1 MPLVGVTFCIDFSA
15 FFAKIWL
22 VGPWIFQIS
31 FLKNADVSAD
41 ADSLK
46 IVILLKKKTI
56 FKKTQF
62 LVLVSCVQKSSKK
75 QFEELWKPE
84 MGRNV
89 ENTSQ
94 NELEIASRIEFLE
107 AGSMHNGPQ
116 NLKNGAKDRLLKESN
131 FQRFLRTQKTQK
143 MRGNPK
149 KHQL

>member
-1 MPLVGVTFCIDFSA
+1 
-15 FFAKIWL
+15 
-22 VGPWIFQIS
+22 
-31 FLKNADVSAD
+31 
-41 ADSLK
+41 
-46 IVILLKKKTI
+46 
-56 FKKTQF
+56 
-62 LVLVSCVQKSSKK
+62 
-75 QFEELWKPE
+75 